1 MIDIGS
7 GRGYLSSQLS
17 LMYSLQVLGIDSS
30 SVNTES
36 AQQRTQKLEKH
47 WNGLVRIAEGK
58 PSKKELKKKE
68 KKSRLKEEKATNAV
82 DLNISAGEDFFD
94 VGSLLFGLPDDD
106 EDASKKEC
114 EDHDSAVNSERDL
127 IDLSNPISTQLSSAK
142 ADSGGKVLSETELGE
157 AKIDQLK
164 TCCTGLLGSSPDRMK
179 DSSERK
185 SDRELYL
192 SDTITTH
199 SSSANDD
206 RPPRK
211 KSQQKS
217 KQKSANVQKEKT
229 APSFIP
235 LTLYIDTN
243 TDLNALACR
252 HFHLEDGESHL
263 SRQLLTGLHTCGDLA
278 PSMLRIFCVND
289 SIKALCN
296 VGCCY
301 HLIEEEFRR
310 NPYLPPG
317 E

>member
-1 MIDIGS
+1 
-7 GRGYLSSQLS
+7 
-17 LMYSLQVLGIDSS
+17 MYSLQVLGIDSS

-36 AQQRTQKLEKH
+36 AQQRTKKLEKH

-68 KKSRLKEEKATNAV
+68 KKSRLKEEKATDAV

-94 VGSLLFGLPDDD
+94 VESLLFGLPDDD

-114 EDHDSAVNSERDL
+114 EEHGSAVNSERDL
-127 IDLSNPISTQLSSAK
+127 IETDLDLSNPISTQSLSAK
-142 ADSGGKVLSETELGE
+142 ADSSGKFLPETDLGE
-157 AKIDQLK
+157 AKIGQSK
-164 TCCTGLLGSSPDRMK
+164 TCCTGFLGSSPDRMN
-179 DSSERK
+179 DSSERR
-185 SDRELYL
+185 SGGELPL
-192 SDTITTH
+192 SDTTTTH
-199 SSSANDD
+199 SSSANDH
-206 RPPRK
+206 RPSRK

-217 KQKSANVQKEKT
+217 TQKSANVQKEKT

-235 LTLYIDTN
+235 LTLYVDTN

-278 PSMLRIFCVND
+278 SSMLRIFCVND